1 MRAGPL
7 RYTVSIQQ
15 LVAGSPQQRPSGE
28 PHKEWA
34 TLATVYA
41 DVRPLRGQALWVAQQ
56 MNSKVNV
63 EVDLRYSSEVSGV
76 TAGMRVLHGSTV
88 YDIESVPPL
97 KPAHG
102 ARFTLSCSTGLN
114 QG

>member
-7 RYTVSIQQ
+7 RYTVSLQQ
-15 LVAGSPQQRPSGE
+15 LVAGSPQQLPSGE
-28 PHKEWA
+28 PDKAWA

-41 DVRPLRGQALWVAQQ
+41 DIRPLRGQALFVAQQ
-56 MNSKVNV
+56 ANAKVNV
-63 EVDLRYSSEVSGV
+63 EIDLRYSSEVSSAS
-76 TAGMRVLHGSTV
+76 AGMRVLHGSTV
-88 YDIESVPPL
+88 YDIEWVPPL

>member
-7 RYTVSIQQ
+7 RYTVALQS
-15 LVAGSPQQRPSGE
+15 LVAGSPQQKPTGE
-28 PHKEWA
+28 PDKAW
-34 TLATVYA
+34 TTYATVPA
-41 DVRPLRGQALWVAQQ
+41 DIRPLRGQGLFVAQQ
-56 MNSKVNV
+56 ANAKVNV

-76 TAGMRVLHGSTV
+76 TAGHRVLHGSTV
-88 YDIESVPPL
+88 YDIEAVRPL